1 MKKNKMLVAGLV
13 LSSLF
18 VSSCGPSTA
27 ETGFNKVNASLIDQ
41 NLLEVD
47 VPLFQSEDDY
57 TTHEFSIDAGLEIDE
72 SYYNRG
78 LIVAKDSDNS
88 GVDPIETTYFYSLIT
103 GKRVGDTNGFTDV
116 LNYEVTAS
124 SYGGFYLA
132 IYTIDHLYIY
142 DGFNN
147 ELVNKEGEDFV
158 FTTLIQ
164 EETFLEKDYTVLR
177 YQDNATGER
186 FVDVFEYSIGKT
198 PVALSDSNLLEHFIS
213 NERLYDGSDIGL
225 DGYLIRNE
233 SIGSNHYS
241 IRLMTKDFDN
251 VSLVYADVSGAQ
263 SSFAIGEKL
272 YLQYL
277 NELPIYADD
286 YDLYIGGNF
295 SGPYPNVYSK
305 TKYELKT
312 TCIDLLSGSRADV
325 NLDYIVPTG
334 VSSSKERIK
343 NSDGKSPLLLT
354 DILKISEKKSLE
366 INPVTVILDKNGGIV
381 DELYGQDITHFIK
394 LGNDGYF
401 NTSNDYLYDKEL
413 RFVKDLSALN
423 PQYVSELNYFIV
435 NLEGK
440 TALMDA
446 NGNVLNDTYLNGD
459 YIAQTANGDSIYFV
473 SSDKVALHTL
483 NNDSFASKTACNLDE
498 ETMYQG
504 SYLNFAGVVTT
515 TKNDV
520 SYSVETEFT
529 LYGADGRVVKTFDV
543 SLSSYNYAT
552 AFDNSDYVNFLAV
565 KEVTLDD
572 STMQRT
578 TKYTS
583 FVYQA
588 SEQTE

>member
-1 MKKNKMLVAGLV
+1 MKKIKILVAGLV

-18 VSSCGPSTA
+18 VSSCGPRTA
-27 ETGFNKVNASLIDQ
+27 ETGFNKVNTSLIDQ

-57 TTHEFSIDAGLEIDE
+57 ATHEFSIDAGLEIDE

-88 GVDPIETTYFYSLIT
+88 GVEPIETTYFYSLIT
-103 GKRVGDTNGFTDV
+103 GERVGDTNGFTDV
-116 LNYEVTAS
+116 LNYEVTKS

-132 IYTIDHLYIY
+132 VYTIDHLYIY

-158 FTTLIQ
+158 FTTPIQ
-164 EETFLEKDYTVLR
+164 EETFLEKDYTVLQ

-213 NERLYDGSDIGL
+213 NERLLDGSDYGL
-225 DGYLIRNE
+225 DGYLIKVE
-233 SIGSNHYS
+233 SISSDHYS
-241 IRLMTKDFDN
+241 IRLMTKDFNN
-251 VSLVYADVSGAQ
+251 VSLIYVNVNGAQ

-286 YDLYIGGNF
+286 YDLYIGNI
-295 SGPYPNVYSK
+295 SGSSSNSK
-305 TKYELKT
+305 AKYELKT

-325 NLDYIVPTG
+325 NLDYLVASGGLFSDET
-334 VSSSKERIK
+334 IK

-366 INPVTVILDKNGGIV
+366 INPVNVILDKNGGIV

-401 NTSNDYLYDKEL
+401 NTSNNYLYDKEL

-423 PQYVSELNYFIV
+423 PQYVSELNCFII
-435 NLEGK
+435 NLVGK

-446 NGNVLNDTYLNGD
+446 NCNVLNDTYLNGD

-473 SSDKVALHTL
+473 SSDEVVLHTL

-504 SYLNFAGVVTT
+504 NYLNFAGVVTT
-515 TKNDV
+515 TMDDV

-529 LYGADGRVVKTFDV
+529 LYGADGQVVKTFDV
-543 SLSSYNYAT
+543 SLFVYGYAT
-552 AFDNSDYVNFLAV
+552 ALDDSDYVNFLAV

-588 SEQTE
+588 SQQAE

>member
-1 MKKNKMLVAGLV
+1 MKKIKMLAAWLV

-27 ETGFNKVNASLIDQ
+27 ETGFNKVNTSLIDQ

-88 GVDPIETTYFYSLIT
+88 GVEPIETTYFYSLIT
-103 GKRVGDTNGFTDV
+103 GKRVGHTNGFTDV
-116 LNYEVTAS
+116 LNYEVTKS

-147 ELVNKEGEDFV
+147 ELVNQEGEDIGVTSF
-158 FTTLIQ
+158 Q
-164 EETFLEKDYTVLR
+164 EETFLKKDYTVLQ
-177 YQDNATGER
+177 YIDNATGER

-198 PVALSDSNLLEHFIS
+198 PVALSDSNLLEHFS
-213 NERLYDGSDIGL
+213 SYERLYDGSDYGL
-225 DGYLIRNE
+225 DGYLIKVK
-233 SIGSNHYS
+233 SIDSAHKS
-241 IRLMTKDFDN
+241 IRLMTKDFNN
-251 VSLVYADVSGAQ
+251 VSLIYVNVNGAI

-286 YDLYIGGNF
+286 YDLYIGNL
-295 SGPYPNVYSK
+295 SGSSSNVYSK
-305 TKYELKT
+305 AKYELKT

-325 NLDYIVPTG
+325 NLDYIVASGGLFSEGT
-334 VSSSKERIK
+334 IK

-354 DILKISEKKSLE
+354 DIFKISEKKSLE
-366 INPVTVILDKNGGIV
+366 TTNPVNVILDKNGVIV

-394 LGNDGYF
+394 LGNDVYF

-423 PQYVSELNYFIV
+423 PQYVSELKCFIV
-435 NLEGK
+435 NLAGK

-446 NGNVLNDTYLNGD
+446 NCNVLNDTYLNGD

>member
-1 MKKNKMLVAGLV
+1 MKKTKMLVAWLV

-57 TTHEFSIDAGLEIDE
+57 ATHEFSIDAGLEIDE

-88 GVDPIETTYFYSLIT
+88 GVEPIETTYFYSLIT

-116 LNYEVTAS
+116 LNYEVTKS

-158 FTTLIQ
+158 FTTPIQ
-164 EETFLEKDYTVLR
+164 EETFLEKDYTVLQ

-213 NERLYDGSDIGL
+213 YERLLDGSDYGL
-225 DGYLIRNE
+225 DGYLIKVE
-233 SIGSNHYS
+233 SIDSDHYS
-241 IRLMTKDFDN
+241 IRLMTKDFNN
-251 VSLVYADVSGAQ
+251 VSLIYVNVNGAK

-286 YDLYIGGNF
+286 YDLYIGNLPG
-295 SGPYPNVYSK
+295 SSPNVYSK
-305 TKYELKT
+305 AKYELKT

-325 NLDYIVPTG
+325 NLDYLVASGGLFSEAT
-334 VSSSKERIK
+334 IK

-366 INPVTVILDKNGGIV
+366 INPVNVILDKNGGIV

-401 NTSNDYLYDKEL
+401 NTYNDYLYDKDL

-423 PQYVSELNYFIV
+423 PQYVSELNCFIV

-446 NGNVLNDTYLNGD
+446 NGNVLNDTYLKGD

-473 SSDKVALHTL
+473 SSDEVALHTL

-515 TKNDV
+515 TENDV

-529 LYGADGRVVKTFDV
+529 LYGADGQVVKTFDV

-588 SEQTE
+588 SQQAE

>member
-1 MKKNKMLVAGLV
+1 MKKTKMLVAGLV

-27 ETGFNKVNASLIDQ
+27 ETGFNKVNTSLIDQ

-57 TTHEFSIDAGLEIDE
+57 ATHEFSIDAGLEIDE

-88 GVDPIETTYFYSLIT
+88 GVEPIETTYFYSLIT
-103 GKRVGDTNGFTDV
+103 GERVGDTNGFTDV
-116 LNYEVTAS
+116 LNYEVTQS
-124 SYGGFYLA
+124 SYGGFYLT

-158 FTTLIQ
+158 FTTPIQ
-164 EETFLEKDYTVLR
+164 EETFLEKDYTVLQ

-213 NERLYDGSDIGL
+213 NETLVDGSDYGL
-225 DGYLIRNE
+225 DGYLIKVE
-233 SIGSNHYS
+233 SIDSGHQS
-241 IRLMTKDFDN
+241 IRLMTKDFN
-251 VSLVYADVSGAQ
+251 HVSLIYVNVTGAI
-263 SSFAIGEKL
+263 SSFPIGEKF
-272 YLQYL
+272 YIQYL

-286 YDLYIGGNF
+286 YDLYIGNL
-295 SGPYPNVYSK
+295 SGLNPK
-305 TKYELKT
+305 AKYELKT

-325 NLDYIVPTG
+325 NLGYLVPPVG
-334 VSSSKERIK
+334 LSSAAMIK

-354 DILKISEKKSLE
+354 DIYKISEKKSLE
-366 INPVTVILDKNGGIV
+366 THPVNVILDKNGGIV

-423 PQYVSELNYFIV
+423 PQYVSELNCFIV
-435 NLEGK
+435 NLAGK

-446 NGNVLNDTYLNGD
+446 NCDVLNDTYLNGD

-473 SSDKVALHTL
+473 SSDEVALHTL

>member
-1 MKKNKMLVAGLV
+1 MKKIKMLAVGLV

-88 GVDPIETTYFYSLIT
+88 GVEPIETTYFYSLIT
-103 GKRVGDTNGFTDV
+103 GKRIGNTNGFTDV
-116 LNYEVTAS
+116 LNYDVTAS

-147 ELVNKEGEDFV
+147 ELVNREGKDFL

-177 YQDNATGER
+177 YQDNATGEI

-213 NERLYDGSDIGL
+213 NERLVDGSDYGL
-225 DGYLIRNE
+225 DGYLIKVE
-233 SIGSNHYS
+233 SIDSDHYS
-241 IRLMTKDFDN
+241 IRLMTKDFNN
-251 VSLVYADVSGAQ
+251 VSLIYVNVKGVQ
-263 SSFAIGEKL
+263 SSFVIGEKL

-286 YDLYIGGNF
+286 YDLYIGNLFG
-295 SGPYPNVYSK
+295 SSPNVYLK
-305 TKYELKT
+305 AKYELKT
-312 TCIDLLSGSRADV
+312 TCIDLLSGSRANV
-325 NLDYIVPTG
+325 NLDYLVASGGLFSETT
-334 VSSSKERIK
+334 IK

-366 INPVTVILDKNGGIV
+366 ANPVNVILDKNGGIV

-401 NTSNDYLYDKEL
+401 NTFNDYLYDKEL

-515 TKNDV
+515 TQNDV
-520 SYSVETEFT
+520 SYSVETEFA
-529 LYGADGRVVKTFDV
+529 LYGANGRVVKTFDV

>member
-1 MKKNKMLVAGLV
+1 MKKIKMLAAGLV

-18 VSSCGPSTA
+18 VSSCGPSTV
-27 ETGFNKVNASLIDQ
+27 ETGFNKVNTSLIDQ

-88 GVDPIETTYFYSLIT
+88 GVEPIETTYFYSLIT

-116 LNYEVTAS
+116 LNYEVTGS

-132 IYTIDHLYIY
+132 IYTIDHLYVY

-164 EETFLEKDYTVLR
+164 EETFLEKDYTVLQ

-213 NERLYDGSDIGL
+213 NETLVDGSDYGL
-225 DGYLIRNE
+225 DGYLIKVE
-233 SIGSNHYS
+233 TIDSGHKT
-241 IRLMTKDFDN
+241 IRLMTKDFNN
-251 VSLVYADVSGAQ
+251 VSLIYVNVNGAI
-263 SSFAIGEKL
+263 SSFPIGEKL

-286 YDLYIGGNF
+286 YDLYIGNL
-295 SGPYPNVYSK
+295 SSLNQK

-325 NLDYIVPTG
+325 NLDYLVAPG
-334 VSSSKERIK
+334 GLNSPAMIK

-354 DILKISEKKSLE
+354 DIYKISEKKSLE
-366 INPVTVILDKNGGIV
+366 THPVNVILDKNGGIV

-413 RFVKDLSALN
+413 RFVKNLSALN
-423 PQYVSELNYFIV
+423 PQYVSELNCFIV
-435 NLEGK
+435 NLAGK

-459 YIAQTANGDSIYFV
+459 YIAQTANGDSVYFV
-473 SSDKVALHTL
+473 SSDEVALHTL
-483 NNDSFASKTACNLDE
+483 NNDSFASKTACKLDE

-504 SYLNFAGVVTT
+504 SYFNFAGVVTT
-515 TKNDV
+515 TIDDV
-520 SYSVETEFT
+520 SSSVETVFT
-529 LYGADGRVVKTFDV
+529 LYGADGQVVKTFDV
-543 SLSSYNYAT
+543 SLSSNYAT

-565 KEVTLDD
+565 KEVTLND
-572 STMQRT
+572 SAMQRT

-588 SEQTE
+588 NEQTE

>member
-1 MKKNKMLVAGLV
+1 MKKTKMLVAGLV

-88 GVDPIETTYFYSLIT
+88 GVEPIETTYFYSLIT

-116 LNYEVTAS
+116 LNYEVTKS

-158 FTTLIQ
+158 FTTPIQ
-164 EETFLEKDYTVLR
+164 EETFLEKDYTVLQ

-213 NERLYDGSDIGL
+213 YERLLDGSEYGL
-225 DGYLIRNE
+225 DGYLIKVE
-233 SIGSNHYS
+233 SIDSDHYS
-241 IRLMTKDFDN
+241 IRLMTKDFNN
-251 VSLVYADVSGAQ
+251 VSLIYVNVNGAK

-286 YDLYIGGNF
+286 YDLYIGNLPG
-295 SGPYPNVYSK
+295 SSPNVYSK
-305 TKYELKT
+305 AKYELKT

-325 NLDYIVPTG
+325 NLDYLVASGGLFSEAT
-334 VSSSKERIK
+334 IK

-366 INPVTVILDKNGGIV
+366 INPVNVILDKNGGIV

-401 NTSNDYLYDKEL
+401 NTYNDYLYDKDL

-423 PQYVSELNYFIV
+423 PQYVSELNCFIV

-504 SYLNFAGVVTT
+504 SYLNFVTT
-515 TKNDV
+515 TENDV

-588 SEQTE
+588 GQ

>member
-1 MKKNKMLVAGLV
+1 MKKIKMLAAGLV

-18 VSSCGPSTA
+18 VSSCGPSTI
-27 ETGFNKVNASLIDQ
+27 ETGFNKVNTSLIDQ

-72 SYYNRG
+72 TYYSKG

-88 GVDPIETTYFYSLIT
+88 GVEPIETTYFYSLIT
-103 GKRVGDTNGFTDV
+103 GKIVGNTNGFTDV
-116 LNYEVTAS
+116 LNYEVTES

-132 IYTIDHLYIY
+132 IYTIDYLYVY

-147 ELVNKEGEDFV
+147 ELVYEEGEDFV
-158 FTTLIQ
+158 FTVPIQ
-164 EETFLEKDYTVLR
+164 EETFLDKDYTVLK
-177 YQDNATGER
+177 YQDNATGES

-213 NERLYDGSDIGL
+213 NERLLDGSDYGL
-225 DGYLIRNE
+225 DGYLIKVE
-233 SIGSNHYS
+233 SIDSGHYS
-241 IRLMTKDFDN
+241 IRLMTKDFNN
-251 VSLVYADVSGAQ
+251 VSLIYVNVNGAI

-272 YLQYL
+272 YLQYV
-277 NELPIYADD
+277 NELPIYSDD
-286 YDLYIGGNF
+286 YDLYVSNL
-295 SGPYPNVYSK
+295 SSYNNPK
-305 TKYELKT
+305 AKYELKT

-325 NLDYIVPTG
+325 NLDYIVASGGLFSETT
-334 VSSSKERIK
+334 IK

-366 INPVTVILDKNGGIV
+366 INPVNVILDKNGGIV

-394 LGNDGYF
+394 LGDDVYF

-423 PQYVSELNYFIV
+423 PQYVSELNCFVV
-435 NLEGK
+435 NLAGK

-459 YIAQTANGDSIYFV
+459 YIAQSAKGDSIYFV

-529 LYGADGRVVKTFDV
+529 LYGANGRVVKTFDV

-572 STMQRT
+572 STMERT

>member
-1 MKKNKMLVAGLV
+1 MKKIKMLAAGLV

-88 GVDPIETTYFYSLIT
+88 GVEPIETTYFYSLIT

-116 LNYEVTAS
+116 LNYEVTKS
-124 SYGGFYLA
+124 SYSGFYLA

-164 EETFLEKDYTVLR
+164 EETFLEKNYTVLQ

-198 PVALSDSNLLEHFIS
+198 PVALSDSNILEHFIS

-225 DGYLIRNE
+225 DGYLIKNE
-233 SIGSNHYS
+233 SIGSDHYS
-241 IRLMTKDFDN
+241 IRLMTKDFNN
-251 VSLVYADVSGAQ
+251 VSLVYANVSGAQ

-286 YDLYIGGNF
+286 YDLYTGNL
-295 SGPYPNVYSK
+295 SILSPNVYPR

-325 NLDYIVPTG
+325 NLDYLVVAPGGSFSRTY
-334 VSSSKERIK
+334 IK

-366 INPVTVILDKNGGIV
+366 ANPVNVILDKNGGIV

-423 PQYVSELNYFIV
+423 PQYVSELNCFIV

-446 NGNVLNDTYLNGD
+446 NCNVLNDTYLNGD

-473 SSDKVALHTL
+473 SSDEVALHTL

-552 AFDNSDYVNFLAV
+552 VFDNSDYVNFLAV

-588 SEQTE
+588 GQQAE

>member
-1 MKKNKMLVAGLV
+1 MKKTKMLVAGLV

-88 GVDPIETTYFYSLIT
+88 GVEPIETTYFYSLIT

-116 LNYEVTAS
+116 LNYEVTKS

-158 FTTLIQ
+158 FTTPIQ
-164 EETFLEKDYTVLR
+164 EETFLEKDYTVLQ

-213 NERLYDGSDIGL
+213 YERLLDGSDYGL
-225 DGYLIRNE
+225 DGYLIKVE
-233 SIGSNHYS
+233 SIDSDHYS
-241 IRLMTKDFDN
+241 IRLMTKDFNN
-251 VSLVYADVSGAQ
+251 VSLIYVNVNGAK

-286 YDLYIGGNF
+286 YDLYIGNLPG
-295 SGPYPNVYSK
+295 SSPNVYSK
-305 TKYELKT
+305 AKYELKT

-325 NLDYIVPTG
+325 NLDYLVASGGLFSEAT
-334 VSSSKERIK
+334 IK

-366 INPVTVILDKNGGIV
+366 INPVNVILDKNGGIV

-401 NTSNDYLYDKEL
+401 NTYNDYLYDKDL

-423 PQYVSELNYFIV
+423 PQYVSELNCFIV

-446 NGNVLNDTYLNGD
+446 NGNVLNDTYLKGD

-473 SSDKVALHTL
+473 SSDEVALHTL

-515 TKNDV
+515 TENDV

-529 LYGADGRVVKTFDV
+529 LYGADGQVVKTFDV
-543 SLSSYNYAT
+543 SLSVYGYAT
-552 AFDNSDYVNFLAV
+552 ALDDSDYVNFLAV

-588 SEQTE
+588 GQ

>member
-1 MKKNKMLVAGLV
+1 MKKTKMLVAWLV

-27 ETGFNKVNASLIDQ
+27 ETGFNKVNTSLIDQ

-88 GVDPIETTYFYSLIT
+88 GVEPIETTYFYSLIT
-103 GKRVGDTNGFTDV
+103 GERVGDTNGFTDV
-116 LNYEVTAS
+116 LNYEVTKS

-164 EETFLEKDYTVLR
+164 EETFLEKDYTVLQ

-213 NERLYDGSDIGL
+213 NERLLDGSDYGL
-225 DGYLIRNE
+225 DGYLIKVE
-233 SIGSNHYS
+233 SIDSDHYS
-241 IRLMTKDFDN
+241 IRLMTKDFNN
-251 VSLVYADVSGAQ
+251 VSLIYVNVNGAQ

-286 YDLYIGGNF
+286 YDLYIGNIFGSSSN
-295 SGPYPNVYSK
+295 SK

-325 NLDYIVPTG
+325 NLDYLVASGGLFSDET
-334 VSSSKERIK
+334 IK

-366 INPVTVILDKNGGIV
+366 ISPVNVILDKNGGIV

-394 LGNDGYF
+394 LENDGYF

-423 PQYVSELNYFIV
+423 PQYVSELNCFIV
-435 NLEGK
+435 NLVGK

-446 NGNVLNDTYLNGD
+446 NCNVLNDTYLNGN

-473 SSDKVALHTL
+473 SSDEVALHTL

-504 SYLNFAGVVTT
+504 NYLNFAGVVTT
-515 TKNDV
+515 TKNDA

-529 LYGADGRVVKTFDV
+529 LYGADGQVVKTFDV
-543 SLSSYNYAT
+543 SLSVYGYAT
-552 AFDNSDYVNFLAV
+552 ALDDSDYVNFLAV

-588 SEQTE
+588 SQQAE

>member
-1 MKKNKMLVAGLV
+1 MKKIKMLAAGLV

-27 ETGFNKVNASLIDQ
+27 ETGFNKVNTSLIDQ

-88 GVDPIETTYFYSLIT
+88 GVEPIETTYFYSLIT
-103 GKRVGDTNGFTDV
+103 GKRVGHTNGFTDV
-116 LNYEVTAS
+116 LNYEVTGS

-158 FTTLIQ
+158 FTTPIQ
-164 EETFLEKDYTVLR
+164 EETFLEKDYTVLQ

-213 NERLYDGSDIGL
+213 NETLVDGSDYGL
-225 DGYLIRNE
+225 DGYLIKVE
-233 SIGSNHYS
+233 TIDSGHKT
-241 IRLMTKDFDN
+241 IRLMTKDFNN
-251 VSLVYADVSGAQ
+251 VSLIYVNVNGAI

-272 YLQYL
+272 YLQYV

-286 YDLYIGGNF
+286 YDLYVSNL
-295 SGPYPNVYSK
+295 SSYNNPK
-305 TKYELKT
+305 AKYELKT

-325 NLDYIVPTG
+325 NLDYLVAPG
-334 VSSSKERIK
+334 GLNSPAMIK

-354 DILKISEKKSLE
+354 DIYKISEKKSLE
-366 INPVTVILDKNGGIV
+366 THPVNVILDKNGGIV

-423 PQYVSELNYFIV
+423 PQYVSELDRFIV
-435 NLEGK
+435 NLAGK

-446 NGNVLNDTYLNGD
+446 NGNVLNDTYLNGN

-473 SSDKVALHTL
+473 SSDEVALHTL

-515 TKNDV
+515 TIDDV

-529 LYGADGRVVKTFDV
+529 LYGADGQVVKTFDV
-543 SLSSYNYAT
+543 SLSSNNYAT

-565 KEVTLDD
+565 KEVTLND

-588 SEQTE
+588 NEQTE

>member
-1 MKKNKMLVAGLV
+1 MKKTKMLVAGLV

-57 TTHEFSIDAGLEIDE
+57 ATHEFSIDAGLEIDE

-88 GVDPIETTYFYSLIT
+88 GVEPIETTYFYSLIT

-116 LNYEVTAS
+116 LNYEVTKS

-158 FTTLIQ
+158 FTTPIQ
-164 EETFLEKDYTVLR
+164 EETFLEKDYTVLQ

-186 FVDVFEYSIGKT
+186 FVDVFEYSIGNT

-213 NERLYDGSDIGL
+213 NERLLDGSDYGL
-225 DGYLIRNE
+225 DGYLIKVE
-233 SIGSNHYS
+233 SIDSDHYS
-241 IRLMTKDFDN
+241 IRLMTKDFNN
-251 VSLVYADVSGAQ
+251 VSLIYVNVNGAK

-286 YDLYIGGNF
+286 YDLYIGNI
-295 SGPYPNVYSK
+295 SGSSSNSK

-325 NLDYIVPTG
+325 NLDYLVASGGLFSDET
-334 VSSSKERIK
+334 IK

-366 INPVTVILDKNGGIV
+366 INPVNVILDKNGGIV

-401 NTSNDYLYDKEL
+401 NTSNNYLYDKEL

-423 PQYVSELNYFIV
+423 PQYVSELNCFIV
-435 NLEGK
+435 NLVGK

-446 NGNVLNDTYLNGD
+446 NCNVLNDTYLNGN

-473 SSDKVALHTL
+473 SSDEVALHTL

-515 TKNDV
+515 TENDV

-588 SEQTE
+588 SQQAE

>member
-1 MKKNKMLVAGLV
+1 MKKTKMLVAGLV

-88 GVDPIETTYFYSLIT
+88 GVEPIETTYFYSLIT

-116 LNYEVTAS
+116 LNYEVTKS

-158 FTTLIQ
+158 FTTPIQ
-164 EETFLEKDYTVLR
+164 EETFLEKDYTVLQ

-213 NERLYDGSDIGL
+213 YERLLDGSDYGL
-225 DGYLIRNE
+225 DGYLIKVE
-233 SIGSNHYS
+233 SIDSDHYS
-241 IRLMTKDFDN
+241 IRLMTKDFNN
-251 VSLVYADVSGAQ
+251 VSLIYVNVNGAQ

-286 YDLYIGGNF
+286 YDLYIGNI
-295 SGPYPNVYSK
+295 SGSSSNSK

-325 NLDYIVPTG
+325 NLDYLVASGGLFSDET
-334 VSSSKERIK
+334 IK

-366 INPVTVILDKNGGIV
+366 INPVNVILDKNGGIV

-401 NTSNDYLYDKEL
+401 NTSNNYLYDKEL

-423 PQYVSELNYFIV
+423 PQYVSELNCFIV
-435 NLEGK
+435 NLVGK

-446 NGNVLNDTYLNGD
+446 NCNVLNDTYLNGD

-473 SSDKVALHTL
+473 SSDEVALHTL

-504 SYLNFAGVVTT
+504 NYLNFAGVVTT
-515 TKNDV
+515 TENDA

-529 LYGADGRVVKTFDV
+529 LYGADGQVVKTFDV
-543 SLSSYNYAT
+543 SLSVYGYAT
-552 AFDNSDYVNFLAV
+552 ALDDSDYVNFLAV

-588 SEQTE
+588 SQQAE

>member
-1 MKKNKMLVAGLV
+1 MKKIKMLAAGLV

-88 GVDPIETTYFYSLIT
+88 GVEPIETTYFYSLIT

-116 LNYEVTAS
+116 LNYEVTGS

-132 IYTIDHLYIY
+132 IYTIDHLYVY

-164 EETFLEKDYTVLR
+164 EETFLEKDYTVLQ

-198 PVALSDSNLLEHFIS
+198 PVALSDSNLLEHFTS
-213 NERLYDGSDIGL
+213 NERLVDGSDYGL
-225 DGYLIRNE
+225 DGYLIKVE
-233 SIGSNHYS
+233 SIDSDHYS
-241 IRLMTKDFDN
+241 IRLMTKDFNN
-251 VSLVYADVSGAQ
+251 VSLIYVNVNGAK
-263 SSFAIGEKL
+263 SSFVIGEKL

-286 YDLYIGGNF
+286 YDLYIGNLPG
-295 SGPYPNVYSK
+295 SSSNVYSK
-305 TKYELKT
+305 AKYELKT

-325 NLDYIVPTG
+325 NLNYIVASG
-334 VSSSKERIK
+334 GLFSKATIK

-366 INPVTVILDKNGGIV
+366 TNPVNVILDKNGGIV

-423 PQYVSELNYFIV
+423 PQYVSELNCFIV

-446 NGNVLNDTYLNGD
+446 NCNVLNDTYLNGD

-473 SSDKVALHTL
+473 SSDEVALHTL
-483 NNDSFASKTACNLDE
+483 NNDSFASKTACDLDE

-588 SEQTE
+588 GQQVE

>member
-1 MKKNKMLVAGLV
+1 MKKIKMLAAGLV

-18 VSSCGPSTA
+18 ISSCGPSTA
-27 ETGFNKVNASLIDQ
+27 ETGFNKVNTSLIDQ

-88 GVDPIETTYFYSLIT
+88 GVEPIETTYFYSLIT
-103 GKRVGDTNGFTDV
+103 GKRVGHTNGFTDV
-116 LNYEVTAS
+116 LNYEVTES

-132 IYTIDHLYIY
+132 IYTIDHLYVY

-147 ELVNKEGEDFV
+147 ELVNEEGEDFV
-158 FTTLIQ
+158 FTTPIQ
-164 EETFLEKDYTVLR
+164 EETFLEKDYAVLQ

-198 PVALSDSNLLEHFIS
+198 PVALSDSNLLEHFTS
-213 NERLYDGSDIGL
+213 NERLVDGSDYGL
-225 DGYLIRNE
+225 DGYLIKVE
-233 SIGSNHYS
+233 SIDSDHYS
-241 IRLMTKDFDN
+241 IRLMTKDFNN
-251 VSLVYADVSGAQ
+251 VSLIYVNVNGAK
-263 SSFAIGEKL
+263 SSFVIGEKL

-277 NELPIYADD
+277 NELPIYADE
-286 YDLYIGGNF
+286 YDLYIGNLPG
-295 SGPYPNVYSK
+295 SSSNVYSK
-305 TKYELKT
+305 AKYELKT

-325 NLDYIVPTG
+325 NLNYIVASGGLFSEAT
-334 VSSSKERIK
+334 IK

-366 INPVTVILDKNGGIV
+366 INPVNVILDKNGGIV

-401 NTSNDYLYDKEL
+401 NTYNDYLYDKEL

-423 PQYVSELNYFIV
+423 PQYVSELNCFIV
-435 NLEGK
+435 NLQGK

-446 NGNVLNDTYLNGD
+446 NCNVLNDTYLNGD

-473 SSDKVALHTL
+473 SSDEVALHTL

-588 SEQTE
+588 GQQAE

>member
-1 MKKNKMLVAGLV
+1 MKKTKMLVAGLV

-27 ETGFNKVNASLIDQ
+27 ETGFNKVNTSLIDQ

-57 TTHEFSIDAGLEIDE
+57 ATHEFSIDAGLEIDE

-88 GVDPIETTYFYSLIT
+88 GVEPIETTYFYSLIT

-116 LNYEVTAS
+116 LNYEVTKS

-132 IYTIDHLYIY
+132 IYTINHLYIY

-147 ELVNKEGEDFV
+147 ELVNKEGDDFV
-158 FTTLIQ
+158 LTTPIQ
-164 EETFLEKDYTVLR
+164 EETFLEKDYTVLQ

-186 FVDVFEYSIGKT
+186 FVDVFEYTIGKA

-213 NERLYDGSDIGL
+213 YERLLDGSDYGL
-225 DGYLIRNE
+225 DGYLIKVE
-233 SIGSNHYS
+233 SIDSDHYL
-241 IRLMTKDFDN
+241 IRLMTKDFNN
-251 VSLVYADVSGAQ
+251 VSLIYVNVNGAQ

-286 YDLYIGGNF
+286 YDLYIGNI
-295 SGPYPNVYSK
+295 SGSSSNSK

-325 NLDYIVPTG
+325 NLDYLVASGGLFSDET
-334 VSSSKERIK
+334 IK

-366 INPVTVILDKNGGIV
+366 INPVNVMLDKNGGIV

-401 NTSNDYLYDKEL
+401 NTSNNYLYDKEL

-423 PQYVSELNYFIV
+423 PQYVSELNCFIV
-435 NLEGK
+435 NLVGK

-446 NGNVLNDTYLNGD
+446 NCNVLNDTYLNGD

-473 SSDKVALHTL
+473 SSDEVALHTL
-483 NNDSFASKTACNLDE
+483 NNDSLASKTACNLDE

-504 SYLNFAGVVTT
+504 NYLNFAGVVTT
-515 TKNDV
+515 TKNDA

-529 LYGADGRVVKTFDV
+529 LYGADGQVVKTFDV
-543 SLSSYNYAT
+543 SLSVYGYAT
-552 AFDNSDYVNFLAV
+552 ALDDSDYVNFLAV

-572 STMQRT
+572 STMQKT

-588 SEQTE
+588 SQQAE

>member
-1 MKKNKMLVAGLV
+1 MKKTKMLVAGLV

-57 TTHEFSIDAGLEIDE
+57 ATHEFSIDAGLEIDE

-88 GVDPIETTYFYSLIT
+88 GVEPIETTYFYSLIT

-116 LNYEVTAS
+116 LNYEVTKS

-158 FTTLIQ
+158 FTTPIQ
-164 EETFLEKDYTVLR
+164 EETFLEKDYTVLQ

-213 NERLYDGSDIGL
+213 NERLLDGSDYGL
-225 DGYLIRNE
+225 DGYLIKVE
-233 SIGSNHYS
+233 SIDSDHYS
-241 IRLMTKDFDN
+241 IRLMTKDFNN
-251 VSLVYADVSGAQ
+251 VSLIYVNVNGAQ

-286 YDLYIGGNF
+286 YDLYIGNI
-295 SGPYPNVYSK
+295 SGSSSNSK

-325 NLDYIVPTG
+325 NLDYLVASGGLFSDET
-334 VSSSKERIK
+334 IK

-366 INPVTVILDKNGGIV
+366 INPVNVILDKNGGIV

-401 NTSNDYLYDKEL
+401 NTSNNYLYDKEL

-423 PQYVSELNYFIV
+423 PQYVSELNCFIV
-435 NLEGK
+435 NLVGK

-446 NGNVLNDTYLNGD
+446 NCNVLNDTYLNGN

-473 SSDKVALHTL
+473 SSGEVALHTL

-515 TKNDV
+515 TENDV

-543 SLSSYNYAT
+543 SLSVYGYAT
-552 AFDNSDYVNFLAV
+552 ALDDSDYVNFLAV

-588 SEQTE
+588 SQQAE

>member
-1 MKKNKMLVAGLV
+1 MKKNKMLVAWLV

-27 ETGFNKVNASLIDQ
+27 ETGFNKVNTSLIDQ

-47 VPLFQSEDDY
+47 VPLFKSEDDY

-88 GVDPIETTYFYSLIT
+88 GVEPIETTYFYSLIT

-116 LNYEVTAS
+116 LNYEVTKS

-132 IYTIDHLYIY
+132 IYTVDHLYIY

-158 FTTLIQ
+158 FTSLIQ
-164 EETFLEKDYTVLR
+164 EETFLEKDYTVLQ

-213 NERLYDGSDIGL
+213 NERLLDGSDYGL
-225 DGYLIRNE
+225 DGYLIKVE
-233 SIGSNHYS
+233 SIDSDHYS
-241 IRLMTKDFDN
+241 IRLMTKDFNN
-251 VSLVYADVSGAQ
+251 VSLIYVNVNGAK

-286 YDLYIGGNF
+286 YDLYIGNLPG
-295 SGPYPNVYSK
+295 SSPNVYSK
-305 TKYELKT
+305 AKYELKT

-325 NLDYIVPTG
+325 NLDYLVASGGLFSEAT
-334 VSSSKERIK
+334 IK

-366 INPVTVILDKNGGIV
+366 INPVNVILDKNGGIV

-401 NTSNDYLYDKEL
+401 NTSNDYLYDKDL

-423 PQYVSELNYFIV
+423 PQYVSELNCFIV
-435 NLEGK
+435 NLVGK

-446 NGNVLNDTYLNGD
+446 NGNVLNDTYFNGD

-473 SSDKVALHTL
+473 SSDEVALHTL

-515 TKNDV
+515 TENDV

-543 SLSSYNYAT
+543 SLSVYGYAT
-552 AFDNSDYVNFLAV
+552 ALDDSDYVNFLAV

-578 TKYTS
+578 TMCDGHVIYLMGGS
-583 FVYQA
+583 P
-588 SEQTE
+588 

>member
-1 MKKNKMLVAGLV
+1 MKKNKMLVAWLV

-27 ETGFNKVNASLIDQ
+27 ETGFNKVNTSLIDQ

-47 VPLFQSEDDY
+47 VPLFKSEDDY

-88 GVDPIETTYFYSLIT
+88 GVEPIETTYFYSLIT

-116 LNYEVTAS
+116 LNYEVTKS

-132 IYTIDHLYIY
+132 IYTVDHLYIY

-158 FTTLIQ
+158 FTSLIQ
-164 EETFLEKDYTVLR
+164 EETFLEKDYTVLQ

-213 NERLYDGSDIGL
+213 NERLLDGSDYGL
-225 DGYLIRNE
+225 DGYLIKVE
-233 SIGSNHYS
+233 SIDSDHYS
-241 IRLMTKDFDN
+241 IRLMTKDFNN
-251 VSLVYADVSGAQ
+251 VSLIYVNVNGAK

-286 YDLYIGGNF
+286 YDLYIGNLPG
-295 SGPYPNVYSK
+295 SSPNVYSK
-305 TKYELKT
+305 AKYELKT

-325 NLDYIVPTG
+325 NLDYLVASGGLFSEAT
-334 VSSSKERIK
+334 IK

-366 INPVTVILDKNGGIV
+366 INPVNVILDKNGGIV

-401 NTSNDYLYDKEL
+401 NTSNDYLYDKDL

-423 PQYVSELNYFIV
+423 PQYVSELNCFIV
-435 NLEGK
+435 NLVGK

-446 NGNVLNDTYLNGD
+446 NGNVLNDTYFNGD

-473 SSDKVALHTL
+473 SSDEVALHTL

-515 TKNDV
+515 TENDV

-543 SLSSYNYAT
+543 SLSVYGYAT
-552 AFDNSDYVNFLAV
+552 ALDDSDYVNFLAV

-588 SEQTE
+588 SQQAE

>member
-27 ETGFNKVNASLIDQ
+27 ETGFNKVNTSLIDQ
-41 NLLEVD
+41 NLIEVD

-88 GVDPIETTYFYSLIT
+88 GVEPIETTYFYSLIT

-116 LNYEVTAS
+116 LNYEVTKS

-186 FVDVFEYSIGKT
+186 FVDVFEYSIGKA

-213 NERLYDGSDIGL
+213 YERLLDGSDYGL
-225 DGYLIRNE
+225 DGYLIKVE
-233 SIGSNHYS
+233 SIDSDHYS
-241 IRLMTKDFDN
+241 IRLMTKDFNN
-251 VSLVYADVSGAQ
+251 VSLIYVNVNGAK

-286 YDLYIGGNF
+286 YDLYIGNLPG
-295 SGPYPNVYSK
+295 SSPNVYSK
-305 TKYELKT
+305 AKYELKT

-325 NLDYIVPTG
+325 NLDYLVASGGLFSEAT
-334 VSSSKERIK
+334 IK

-366 INPVTVILDKNGGIV
+366 INPVNVILDKNGGIV

-401 NTSNDYLYDKEL
+401 NTYNDYLYDKDL

-423 PQYVSELNYFIV
+423 PQYVSELNCFIV
-435 NLEGK
+435 NLVGK

-446 NGNVLNDTYLNGD
+446 NCNVLNDTYLNGD

-515 TKNDV
+515 TENDV

-543 SLSSYNYAT
+543 SLSVYGYAT
-552 AFDNSDYVNFLAV
+552 ALDDSDYVNFLAV

-588 SEQTE
+588 SQQAE

>member
-1 MKKNKMLVAGLV
+1 MKKTKMLVAVLV

-57 TTHEFSIDAGLEIDE
+57 ATHEFSIDAGLEIDE

-88 GVDPIETTYFYSLIT
+88 GVEPIETTYFYSLIT

-116 LNYEVTAS
+116 LNYEVTKS

-158 FTTLIQ
+158 FTTPIQ
-164 EETFLEKDYTVLR
+164 EETFLEKDYTVLQ

-213 NERLYDGSDIGL
+213 YERLLDGSDYGL
-225 DGYLIRNE
+225 DGYLIKVE
-233 SIGSNHYS
+233 SIDSDHYS
-241 IRLMTKDFDN
+241 IRLMTKDFNN
-251 VSLVYADVSGAQ
+251 VSLIYVNVNGAK

-286 YDLYIGGNF
+286 YDLYIGNLPG
-295 SGPYPNVYSK
+295 SSPNVYSK
-305 TKYELKT
+305 AKYELKT

-325 NLDYIVPTG
+325 NLDYLVASGGLFSEAT
-334 VSSSKERIK
+334 IK

-366 INPVTVILDKNGGIV
+366 INPVNVILDKNGGIV

-401 NTSNDYLYDKEL
+401 NTYNDYLYDKDL

-423 PQYVSELNYFIV
+423 PQYVSELNCFIV

-446 NGNVLNDTYLNGD
+446 NCNVLNDTYLKGD

-515 TKNDV
+515 TENDV

-572 STMQRT
+572 SAMQRT

-588 SEQTE
+588 GQ